1 MNWFDRHH
9 FHHFDEADRA
19 LVLRFVKT
27 VESINERGA
36 RMEPITQQI
45 VDAVA
50 GLVQAVTPLPGAVN
64 ALEAAVTA
72 ATSNTTGMSQEDK
85 NALAAALA
93 NIQDVAK
100 TIGDSVSDAQDGIDE
115 AAQQG
120 TGEAAPEQPTT

>member
-1 MNWFDRHH
+1 
-9 FHHFDEADRA
+9 
-19 LVLRFVKT
+19 
-27 VESINERGA
+27 
-36 RMEPITQQI
+36 MEPITQQI